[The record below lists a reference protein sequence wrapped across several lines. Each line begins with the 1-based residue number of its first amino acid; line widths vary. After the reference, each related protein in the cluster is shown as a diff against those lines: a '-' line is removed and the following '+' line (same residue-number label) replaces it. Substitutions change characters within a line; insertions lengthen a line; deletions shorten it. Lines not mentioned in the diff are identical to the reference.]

1 MQVFERFGELVK
13 YEPDVHVPEDPLSDD
28 VVQVC
33 LHVLKKQV
41 NVLVVL
47 RANGIVQF
55 DDIGMVQLPQDLYL
69 SVGALRIG
77 GVLKGI
83 EYLLQRNHT
92 TCPLLFHFP
101 DVAVGAR
108 THLLDNSETTQDVR
122 LEEVSVRLGGHKE
135 FLFYIISSPA
145 VWVIFY

>member
-1 MQVFERFGELVK
+1 MQVFERFGELVE
-13 YEPDVHVPEDPLSDD
+13 YESDVDVLEDPLSDD

-41 NVLVVL
+41 DVLVVL
-47 RANGIVQF
+47 RPNAIVQF

-83 EYLLQRNHT
+83 EYLLQREHA
-92 TCPLLFHFP
+92 TCPLLFHLP
-101 DVAVGAR
+101 DVAVRPTA
-108 THLLDNSETTQDVR
+108 HLLEQ
-122 LEEVSVRLGGHKE
+122 
-135 FLFYIISSPA
+135 
-145 VWVIFY
+145 